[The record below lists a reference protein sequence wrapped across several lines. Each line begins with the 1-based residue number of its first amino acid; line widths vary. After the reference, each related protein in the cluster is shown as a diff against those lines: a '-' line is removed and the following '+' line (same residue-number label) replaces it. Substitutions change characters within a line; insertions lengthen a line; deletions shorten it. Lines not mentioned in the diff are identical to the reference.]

1 MKYDFDRVIDR
12 RKTGS
17 MKWDFCES
25 DVLPMWVADM
35 DFESPREVIDAMVS
49 RAEHGIFGYTPT
61 TPSYQDSVV
70 GWMKRRHG
78 WEIKRTWIITTP
90 GVVPALSLAVLA
102 YTQPGDR
109 IIIQSPVYHLFAP
122 IIKNN
127 GRQIM
132 ENSLKPVGGRYEMD
146 FEQLEKSFAFGART
160 RMMILCSPHNPVGRV
175 WERDE
180 LMRLAKICADHEV
193 LIVSDEI
200 HSDIIMDGYKHTP
213 IAMLSD
219 QIAHNVITCTSASKT
234 FNLAGLECSNIIIPN
249 KKLFNQFNNITENIW
264 IKGSNIFGLVA
275 TEAAY
280 RHGQGWLEQLLV
292 YIKKNY
298 DFLVSFLNEHIP
310 QIRITPLEG
319 TYLVWLDFRGLGLP
333 SSEIKD
339 ILQRRARVLLEDGSV
354 FGDGG
359 EGFQRINI
367 ACPKEILKD
376 ALNRIAE
383 ALR

>member
-35 DFESPREVIDAMVS
+35 DFESPREVIDAMVR
-49 RAEHGIFGYTPT
+49 RAEHGIFGYTPAT
-61 TPSYQDSVV
+61 SSYHDSVI
-70 GWMKRRHG
+70 GWIKKRHG
-78 WEIKRTWIITTP
+78 WEIQRKWIITTP

-109 IIIQSPVYHLFAP
+109 IIIQSPVYHLFEP

-127 GRQIM
+127 GRQII
-132 ENSLKPVGGRYEMD
+132 ENTLKSVDGRYEMD
-146 FEQLEKSFAFGART
+146 FDQLEKSFTFGART

-200 HSDIIMDGYKHTP
+200 HSDIIINGYKHTP

-219 QIAHNVITCTSASKT
+219 KIANNVITCTSASKT

-249 KKLFNQFNNITENIW
+249 KKLFNQFNSITENIW
-264 IKGSNIFGLVA
+264 IKGSNIFGMVA

-280 RHGQGWLEQLLV
+280 RHGKGWLEQLLV
-292 YIKKNY
+292 YLKNNY
-298 DFLVSFLNEHIP
+298 DFLVSYLNEHIP

-319 TYLVWLDFRGLGLP
+319 TYLVWLDFRELGLP
-333 SSEIKD
+333 SNEIKD

-367 ACPKEILKD
+367 ACPKALLKD
-376 ALNRIAE
+376 ALNRISE